1 MAVGPRDYID
11 QLLVKKYNDEKV
23 DNPDITAVVDAQKMM
38 SAMNDYS
45 NMARNFLLLQN
56 KLANACAALNSKS
69 VQYRCSRFA
78 TA

>member
-1 MAVGPRDYID
+1 MAVGPRDIID

-45 NMARNFLLLQN
+45 NMARNFLLLQT
-56 KLANACAALNSKS
+56 KLSNACAAINSKA

>member
-1 MAVGPRDYID
+1 MAVGPRDIID

-23 DNPDITAVVDAQKMM
+23 DNPDIAVVVDAQKMM

-45 NMARNFLLLQN
+45 SMAKNFLLLQN
-56 KLANACAALNSKS
+56 KLSSACAAINSKS
-69 VQYRCSRFA
+69 IQYRCSRFA

>member
-1 MAVGPRDYID
+1 MAVGPRDIID

-23 DNPDITAVVDAQKMM
+23 DNPDITKVVDAQKMM

-45 NMARNFLLLQN
+45 NMARNLLILNN
-56 KLANACAALNSKS
+56 KLIEACAGLNSKS